1 MATVAPVP
9 SSDGRGR
16 LPGTVG
22 ALRISTSLS
31 MDLAKIRTSRESFYS
46 RGILSAKSPLKHLC
60 FFALGI
66 AVGFTLA
73 GAAYQ
78 LVGLIGVVMSGAE
91 TLDDLH
97 VGWFP
102 LRALV
107 AIQVARASGGWV
119 YRLRSR
125 Q

>member
-1 MATVAPVP
+1 MV
-9 SSDGRGR
+9 
-16 LPGTVG
+16 
-22 ALRISTSLS
+22 
-31 MDLAKIRTSRESFYS
+31 LAKIRASRESLYS

-60 FFALGI
+60 FLALGI
-66 AVGFTLA
+66 AVGVTFA

-78 LVGLIGVVMSGAE
+78 MVGLIGVVISGAE
-91 TLDDLH
+91 TVGDLH

-102 LRALV
+102 LRALF

-119 YRLRSR
+119 YRLRLR